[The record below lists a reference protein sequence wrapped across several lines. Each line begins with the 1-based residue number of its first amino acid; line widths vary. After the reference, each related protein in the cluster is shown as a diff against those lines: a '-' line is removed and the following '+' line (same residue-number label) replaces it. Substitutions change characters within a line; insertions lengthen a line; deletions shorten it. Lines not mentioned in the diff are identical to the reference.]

1 MWVRKRAKH
10 AVFNL
15 LAESVLIPLGL
26 TTSAPATNA
35 TIQKKVFW
43 TKKKKFEKE
52 KRISNKEMDDIM
64 KIIKSLKEYNL
75 LIKGVGE
82 KNQKRNKRTK
92 SWIS

>member
-15 LAESVLIPLGL
+15 LAESVLIPLGS
-26 TTSAPATNA
+26 TTSVSATDA
-35 TIQKKVFW
+35 TIQKKVFR

-75 LIKGVGE
+75 LIKGVRE

-92 SWIS
+92 SWNS